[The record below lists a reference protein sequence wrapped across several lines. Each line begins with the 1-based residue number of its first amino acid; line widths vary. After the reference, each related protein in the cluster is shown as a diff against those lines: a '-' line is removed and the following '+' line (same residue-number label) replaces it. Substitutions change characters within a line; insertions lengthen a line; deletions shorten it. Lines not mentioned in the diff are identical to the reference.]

1 MLDRQPTRRM
11 VVTSVPFTLGDAE
24 ALGARTS
31 ASHVPAI
38 VGRLQER
45 FSVTPD
51 TRTVWVVH
59 GRNTDARDALFT
71 FLRSLNLRPLEWAQ
85 AVRATGSG
93 APYIGDVLDK
103 AFEAAQAVVVLFTP
117 DEIAYLR
124 SEYASG
130 PGDDQT
136 QPAAQARPNVLFEAG
151 MAFGRHPERTI
162 LVEMGQVRAFSDVE
176 GRHAVRLDN
185 DLPGRKELAQRLQT
199 AGCDVDL
206 SGDDW
211 LTAGDLSA
219 PQAPAV
225 NMGRRIPG
233 NRPRGAQLDAR
244 YIPRDRGGRLQ
255 ITNTGSVPLFKVD
268 VDLDE
273 EQTRELSINSD
284 LPIPRLPPGKTA
296 TLLAFASRSLGG
308 NNPDYMEIVLRAE
321 TEEGS
326 EVAEDVFLDLL
337 GT

>member
-1 MLDRQPTRRM
+1 MKGPL
-11 VVTSVPFTLGDAE
+11 
-24 ALGARTS
+24 
-31 ASHVPAI
+31 
-38 VGRLQER
+38 
-45 FSVTPD
+45 VTPD
-51 TRTVWVVH
+51 PRTVWVVH
-59 GRNTDARDALFT
+59 GRNAEARQGLFA
-71 FLRSLNLRPLEWAQ
+71 FLRSLNLNPLEWAQ
-85 AVRATGSG
+85 AVQATGSG
-93 APYIGDVLDK
+93 APYIGEVLDK
-103 AFEAAQAVVVLFTP
+103 AFEAAQAVVVLFPP

-124 SEYASG
+124 REYSSG
-130 PGDDQT
+130 PDDDQV

-185 DLPGRKELAQRLQT
+185 GASKRKELAQRLET
-199 AGCDVDL
+199 AGCEVDL

-211 LTAGDLSA
+211 LTAGDLNT
-219 PQAPAV
+219 PPAPAV
-225 NMGRRIPG
+225 NMGKRLPG

-244 YIPRDRGGRLQ
+244 YISRDRSGRLQ
-255 ITNTGSVPLFKVD
+255 ITNTGSVSLFKVD

-273 EQTRELSINSD
+273 AQARALTIYGD

-308 NNPDYMEIVLRAE
+308 DNPDYMEIVLRAQ

-326 EVAEDVFLDLL
+326 EVTEDVFLDLL

>member
-1 MLDRQPTRRM
+1 M
-11 VVTSVPFTLGDAE
+11 
-24 ALGARTS
+24 
-31 ASHVPAI
+31 
-38 VGRLQER
+38 
-45 FSVTPD
+45 TPEP
-51 TRTVWVVH
+51 RTVWVVH
-59 GRNTDARDALFT
+59 GRNTDARDGLFA
-71 FLRSLNLRPLEWAQ
+71 FLRSLNLKPLEWTQ
-85 AVRATGSG
+85 AVQATGSG

-130 PGDDQT
+130 PDDDQT

-185 DLPGRKELAQRLQT
+185 ALARRKELAQRLQT
-199 AGCDVDL
+199 AGCNVDM

-211 LTAGDLSA
+211 LSAGDLTA

-225 NMGRRIPG
+225 NMGRRLPG

-255 ITNTGSVPLFKVD
+255 ITNTGSVPLFKVN
-268 VDLDE
+268 VDLDD
-273 EQTRELSINSD
+273 QNARELSIHSD

-296 TLLAFASRSLGG
+296 TLIALASRSLGG
-308 NNPDYMEIVLRAE
+308 SNPDYMEIVLRAE

-326 EVAEDVFLDLL
+326 EVTEDVFLDLL
-337 GT
+337 GS